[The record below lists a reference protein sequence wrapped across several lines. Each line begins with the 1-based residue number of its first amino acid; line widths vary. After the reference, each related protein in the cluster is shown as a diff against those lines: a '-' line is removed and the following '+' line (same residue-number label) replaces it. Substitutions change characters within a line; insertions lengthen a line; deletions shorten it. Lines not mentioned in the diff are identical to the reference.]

1 MEGVEK
7 TAEEKPKPKVVVPTA
22 AAFVVD
28 VYATEKVLGKRRAE
42 EEPVV
47 VQASTKRV
55 KRYVQFSHRSL
66 VCADDVVGRCLRRS
80 RRSLCRLSRVGV
92 DLRLLVMWTRWR
104 WPSTK

>member
-7 TAEEKPKPKVVVPTA
+7 TFEEKPKPKVVVPTA

-66 VCADDVVGRCLRRS
+66 VCADES
-80 RRSLCRLSRVGV
+80 
-92 DLRLLVMWTRWR
+92 
-104 WPSTK
+104 

>member
-1 MEGVEK
+1 MAWVS
-7 TAEEKPKPKVVVPTA
+7 AEYVVVLVSEYPKPKVVVPTA

-55 KRYVQFSHRSL
+55 KRYAQFSHRSL
-66 VCADDVVGRCLRRS
+66 VCADES
-80 RRSLCRLSRVGV
+80 
-92 DLRLLVMWTRWR
+92 
-104 WPSTK
+104 